1 MASILVVKV
10 WCVGHETKLAG
21 ASTFLNV
28 CMKKYPKK
36 TEKKKEKEKEK
47 KKEPCIKFKISFP
60 SCVLFLLFNCPQ
72 CLVKKK

>member
-47 KKEPCIKFKISFP
+47 KKRTMH
-60 SCVLFLLFNCPQ
+60 
-72 CLVKKK
+72 

>member
-47 KKEPCIKFKISFP
+47 KKITMH
-60 SCVLFLLFNCPQ
+60 
-72 CLVKKK
+72 